1 MAGLSPRQVFTG
13 QAMVNFRQTLPT
25 RRVVPATDPIRLN
38 RGELPRPGPV
48 EEAWAKISGLAPIHR
63 KLRRD
68 GGLPVR

>member
-48 EEAWAKISGLAPIHR
+48 EEA
-63 KLRRD
+63 
-68 GGLPVR
+68 